1 MHKKF
6 ANFKTEIFRSFLLL
20 KKINDFVVVGL
31 GRFLDYLNH
40 DFLDLKR
47 TRKCFVF
54 FYVRKIDKNLNCI
67 LITRTVIRKMGSDSD
82 FIILP
87 QLTCLQVGV
96 RR

>member
-54 FYVRKIDKNLNCI
+54 FYVRKIDKNL
-67 LITRTVIRKMGSDSD
+67 RKRYEKKVCFPIYKKIVFS
-82 FIILP
+82 
-87 QLTCLQVGV
+87 
-96 RR
+96 